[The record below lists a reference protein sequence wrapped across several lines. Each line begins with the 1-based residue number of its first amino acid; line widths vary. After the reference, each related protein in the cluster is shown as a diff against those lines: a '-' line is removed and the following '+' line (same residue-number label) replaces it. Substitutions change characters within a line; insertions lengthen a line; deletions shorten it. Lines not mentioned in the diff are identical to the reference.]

1 MSRAKLEYGP
11 SEIMA
16 QLIISCK
23 SFIYSM
29 TTPIISAATI
39 PVISR
44 LRSILSGSIGNL
56 VEWYDWYA
64 YSAFALYFAPVFF
77 PQGSSTAQ
85 LLNTAAIFAVGF
97 LMRPLGA
104 WLLGAYAD
112 RHGRRAALLLSV
124 RLMAGGSL
132 LIAAAPG
139 YAQIGVAAPAL
150 LLLAR
155 LVQGISVGGE
165 YGTSATYLSEMA
177 GARHRGF
184 WSSFQYL
191 TLMGGQLLALVVQLG
206 LQAVLTP
213 AQLGEW
219 GWRVPFVIGALAA
232 LGALYLRT
240 HMGETEAFEAK
251 KRRDTAGETAA
262 EGEGHAPSP
271 GQMAR
276 LMQHPRAV
284 LTVVG
289 LTLGGTLA
297 FYTFTT
303 YAQKFLVNTSGFTK
317 EQATLISFGV
327 MAVALLFQPLLG
339 AISDKVGRRPVLLMF
354 GIGATLGTVPLL
366 RLLAH
371 THDAWVAAGLL
382 IAALFVV
389 SGYTSISAV
398 VKAELFP
405 TEIRAL
411 GVGLPFALTVAIF
424 GGTAEY
430 VALFAKAHG
439 VEEWFYWYVTGCAL
453 LSLLVYW
460 RMGETRAEKGQMAA
474 D

>member
-1 MSRAKLEYGP
+1 MMSLSP
-11 SEIMA
+11 T
-16 QLIISCK
+16 
-23 SFIYSM
+23 
-29 TTPIISAATI
+29 TTPTTT
-39 PVISR
+39 VSR
-44 LRSILSGSIGNL
+44 LRSIVSGSIGNL

-77 PQGSSTAQ
+77 PKGSPTAQ

-124 RLMAGGSL
+124 QLMAGGSL

-139 YAQIGVAAPAL
+139 YAVIGMAAPAL
-150 LLLAR
+150 LLVAR
-155 LVQGISVGGE
+155 LIQGISVGGE

-191 TLMGGQLLALVVQLG
+191 TLMGGQLLALIVQLG
-206 LQAVLTP
+206 LQRILT
-213 AQLGEW
+213 ADQLGEW
-219 GWRVPFVIGALAA
+219 GWRIPFVIGAFAA
-232 LGALYLRT
+232 MGALYLRT
-240 HMGETEAFEAK
+240 HMGETAAFEQQQS
-251 KRRDTAGETAA
+251 RQVSDDP
-262 EGEGHAPSP
+262 EGEGPAPSP
-271 GQMAR
+271 GQMQQ
-276 LMQHPRAV
+276 LLQHPRAV

-289 LTLGGTLA
+289 LTLGGTLS

-303 YAQKFLVNTSGFTK
+303 YAQKFLVNTSGFSK

-327 MAVALLFQPLLG
+327 MSVALVFQPLMG
-339 AISDKVGRRPVLLMF
+339 ALSDRVGRRPVLLMF

-366 RLLAH
+366 RLLA
-371 THDAWVAAGLL
+371 TTTDGWVAGGLL
-382 IAALFVV
+382 VAALFVV

-405 TEIRAL
+405 TSIRAL

-430 VALFAKAHG
+430 VALLAKNQG
-439 VEEWFYWYVTGCAL
+439 VEEWFYWYVTACAF

-460 RMGETRAEKGQMAA
+460 RMGDTRAAGLM
-474 D
+474 DD

>member
-1 MSRAKLEYGP
+1 MNP
-11 SEIMA
+11 TPA
-16 QLIISCK
+16 Q
-23 SFIYSM
+23 
-29 TTPIISAATI
+29 PA
-39 PVISR
+39 ISR
-44 LRSILSGSIGNL
+44 LRSIVSGSIGNL

-77 PQGSSTAQ
+77 PKGSPTAQ

-139 YAQIGVAAPAL
+139 YARIGVAAPAL

-191 TLMGGQLLALVVQLG
+191 TLMGGQLLALLVQLALQQG
-206 LQAVLTP
+206 LTGG
-213 AQLGEW
+213 QLADW

-240 HMGETEAFEAK
+240 HMGETAAFEQKQRAVS
-251 KRRDTAGETAA
+251 AVA
-262 EGEGHAPSP
+262 EGEGAVPSA
-271 GQMAR
+271 GQMHQ
-276 LMQHPRAV
+276 LLQHPRAV

-303 YAQKFLVNTSGFTK
+303 YAQKFLVNTAGFSK
-317 EQATLISFGV
+317 ESATLISFGV

-339 AISDKVGRRPVLLMF
+339 TISDKVGRRPVLLLF

-371 THDAWVAAGLL
+371 THDAWTAAGLL

-430 VALFAKAHG
+430 VALYAKNQG
-439 VEEWFYWYVTGCAL
+439 VEEWFYWYVTGGAF

-460 RMGETRAEKGQMAA
+460 RMGETRGEHGRMAE
-474 D
+474 

>member
-1 MSRAKLEYGP
+1 
-11 SEIMA
+11 
-16 QLIISCK
+16 
-23 SFIYSM
+23 M
-29 TTPIISAATI
+29 TSTSVSS
-39 PVISR
+39 PVSR
-44 LRSILSGSIGNL
+44 LRSIISGSIGNL

-77 PQGSSTAQ
+77 PKGSATAQ

-112 RHGRRAALLLSV
+112 RYGRRAALLLSV
-124 RLMAGGSL
+124 QLMAGGSL
-132 LIAAAPG
+132 LIAATPG
-139 YAQIGVAAPAL
+139 YARIGVVAPAL

-191 TLMGGQLLALVVQLG
+191 TLMGGQLLALLVQLG
-206 LQAVLTP
+206 LQQLLAP
-213 AQLGEW
+213 AEMSAW
-219 GWRVPFVIGALAA
+219 GWRVPFVIGAVAA
-232 LGALYLRT
+232 LAALYLRT
-240 HMGETEAFEAK
+240 HMA
-251 KRRDTAGETAA
+251 ETAA
-262 EGEGHAPSP
+262 FAQQEAAAPARRQHASP
-271 GQMAR
+271 GQLR
-276 LMQHPRAV
+276 VLLQHPRAV

-303 YAQKFLVNTSGFTK
+303 YAQKFLVNTVGFSK

-339 AISDKVGRRPVLLMF
+339 AVSDRVGRRPVLLLF
-354 GIGATLGTVPLL
+354 GVGATLGTVPLL

-371 THDAWVAAGLL
+371 THDARAAAGLL
-382 IAALFVV
+382 VAALFVV
-389 SGYTSISAV
+389 SAYTSISAV

-411 GVGLPFALTVAIF
+411 GVGLPYALTVAIF

-430 VALFAKAHG
+430 VALFAKEHG
-439 VEEWFYWYVTGCAL
+439 VEEWYYWYVTACTF

-460 RMGETRAEKGQMAA
+460 RMGETRAEQGTMAA

>member
-1 MSRAKLEYGP
+1 
-11 SEIMA
+11 
-16 QLIISCK
+16 
-23 SFIYSM
+23 M
-29 TTPIISAATI
+29 TTPHTSP
-39 PVISR
+39 PVSR
-44 LRSILSGSIGNL
+44 VRSIISGSIGNL

-77 PQGSSTAQ
+77 PKGSATAQ

-124 RLMAGGSL
+124 QLMAGGSL
-132 LIAAAPG
+132 LIAATPG
-139 YAQIGVAAPAL
+139 YARIGLAAPAL

-191 TLMGGQLLALVVQLG
+191 TLMGGQVLALLVQLG
-206 LQAVLTP
+206 LQQFLTP
-213 AQLGEW
+213 AEMSEW
-219 GWRVPFVIGALAA
+219 GWRVPFVIGAAAA

-240 HMGETEAFEAK
+240 HMA
-251 KRRDTAGETAA
+251 ETAA
-262 EGEGHAPSP
+262 FEQQRDAPTTSRP
-271 GQMAR
+271 SFMSQVNV
-276 LMQHPRAV
+276 LLQYPRAV

-303 YAQKFLVNTSGFTK
+303 YAQKFLVNTVGFSK
-317 EQATLISFGV
+317 EQATLISF
-327 MAVALLFQPLLG
+327 AVLAAALVFQPLMG
-339 AISDKVGRRPVLLMF
+339 AISDRVGRRPVLLFF

-366 RLLAH
+366 RLLSQ
-371 THDAWVAAGLL
+371 THDAGVAAGLL

-389 SGYTSISAV
+389 SGYTSINAV

-411 GVGLPFALTVAIF
+411 GVGLPYALTVAIF
-424 GGTAEY
+424 GGSAEY
-430 VALFAKAHG
+430 VALFAKEHG
-439 VEEWFYWYVTGCAL
+439 AEESFYWYVTACAF

-460 RMGETRAEKGQMAA
+460 RMGETRAEKGHMAA